1 MSELV
6 VLVVEDEP
14 EVRDA
19 IIRDLDTYGDT
30 IRLVEAESFEDAL
43 VAIREI
49 ESEGDFLG
57 LVLADHRLPGRT
69 GVDLLVTLNDDP
81 TSRRI
86 RKVLITGQA
95 GQEDTIRAINDAAL
109 NRYIAKPWDAG
120 KLRHVVTEQLTDF
133 VIEAGLD
140 PLPFVRDLDGPRLLE
155 AFPRRGLTE

>member
-19 IIRDLDTYGDT
+19 IIRDLDSYGDT
-30 IRLVEAESFEDAL
+30 VRVVESESFEDAL
-43 VAIREI
+43 VAIQEI
-49 ESEGDFLG
+49 ESAGDDLG

-69 GVDLLVTLNDDP
+69 GVDLLVMLQNDP

-95 GQEDTIRAINDAAL
+95 GQEDTIRAINKAGL

-120 KLRHVVTEQLTDF
+120 ELRVVVTEQLTDF
-133 VIEAGLD
+133 VIESGLD

-155 AFPRRGLTE
+155 AFAERGLTE